1 MKRIK
6 FNLIIINLFII
17 FIFNNSLKAESNFY
31 IIAKVDNEII
41 TNVDISQEANY
52 LIALNNDL
60 KKIDKRFI
68 INMAKNS
75 LIREKVKKNELKKNS
90 KHLSVKNDVLKIFI
104 QNLYEGLNIENENK
118 FKNYLSSYNLDLST
132 VEDKIKTEILW
143 NQLIYVKFVN
153 QININ
158 HEKLKKK
165 VTQNKD
171 VDNKIKKYLLSE
183 ILFSLENKKNFEM
196 KNIEI
201 RKKIRENGFKTA
213 ANIYSISDTAKFG
226 GRIGLVDERQLS
238 EKIFEEINSINPG
251 EITNTINVPNGY
263 LILKLEE
270 IVVEEFKK
278 DLKKELDNLIK
289 FETDRQL
296 NQFSIIYY
304 NKIKLNSNISEE

>member
-143 NQLIYVKFVN
+143 NQLIYIKFVN

-165 VTQNKD
+165 
-171 VDNKIKKYLLSE
+171 S
-183 ILFSLENKKNFEM
+183 
-196 KNIEI
+196 
-201 RKKIRENGFKTA
+201 
-213 ANIYSISDTAKFG
+213 YSKQ
-226 GRIGLVDERQLS
+226 RC
-238 EKIFEEINSINPG
+238 
-251 EITNTINVPNGY
+251 
-263 LILKLEE
+263 
-270 IVVEEFKK
+270 
-278 DLKKELDNLIK
+278 
-289 FETDRQL
+289 
-296 NQFSIIYY
+296 
-304 NKIKLNSNISEE
+304 